1 MQEIDKQRKMKES
14 LQAFQRLLEIMNELR
29 EKCPWDKEQSFESLR
44 ANTIEEVYEL
54 SDAILKKDTTE
65 IKKELGDILLHVV
78 FYSKIASETNSFDIA
93 EVCNTLSDKLIFRH
107 PHVFKQEE
115 LNSSVKVE
123 ESWEKIKLKEKGG
136 NKTVLSGVPK
146 SLPSMIKAYR
156 IQDKVRNV
164 GFDWEEKEQVWDK
177 VEEELNEFKVEL
189 YAMNKERM
197 TAELGDL
204 FFSLINAAR
213 LYKINPDEALERTN
227 QKFMNRFSYLESKT
241 ISKGQ
246 SLSDMSLEEME
257 KIWQEAKSQE

>member
-1 MQEIDKQRKMKES
+1 MQEIDKQRKMEES
-14 LQAFQRLLEIMNELR
+14 LQAFQRLLEIMDELR
-29 EKCPWDKEQSFESLR
+29 EKCPWDKEQTFESLR

-115 LNSSVKVE
+115 LNSSVEVE

-197 TAELGDL
+197 TA
-204 FFSLINAAR
+204 
-213 LYKINPDEALERTN
+213 
-227 QKFMNRFSYLESKT
+227 
-241 ISKGQ
+241 
-246 SLSDMSLEEME
+246 
-257 KIWQEAKSQE
+257 